1 MRSAIGKAVIFS
13 AWSSSRQQS
22 RKLLNKSPPPVTL
35 QPFLG
40 CCPIHNHRRFASSKV
55 ESTAAEFNPKK
66 VLILTKLS
74 RLEFE
79 KLRHKDI
86 SDRELERVLKKRGS
100 DYNTLLYHHYIHK
113 GCESRVEQAF
123 QTFGVET
130 RLVNRF
136 NYTEDNIDWADV
148 IVTTGGDGTFLMA
161 ACRIQDREKP
171 IIGFNSDPT
180 RSIGYLCLPKK
191 YSINVQD
198 AVNKLFSGKFK
209 WTFRKRIRIT
219 LMGESVFKPPIEL
232 HDQQLSH
239 PEYRFFECLQEQ
251 HKDASRNPEDEKSTQ
266 RRVLPVLALNEAYFG
281 ECVSARA
288 SYFEVSV
295 ENGEKVKAKNAGI
308 CVSTGTGSTSWSYN
322 ISKISSQTVNEIL
335 HCIQEELKSKHSSGA
350 GEGFDSVLKL
360 LGSKGMDEKV
370 ANQFNHNLAFS
381 AENNKMLYTVRDPI
395 SSYSLPCAEEITPR
409 GFVDKLEIKSRCFD
423 ACLVIDGGL
432 SFSFNDGTS
441 AIMEMHES
449 DALRTVVELTNDY
462 NNGN

>member
-1 MRSAIGKAVIFS
+1 MRRHAARTTKLVFSLFAPRAYTMPIIKPTCCCALMSMMSTAPTIF
-13 AWSSSRQQS
+13 
-22 RKLLNKSPPPVTL
+22 PPPT
-35 QPFLG
+35 P
-40 CCPIHNHRRFASSKV
+40 A
-55 ESTAAEFNPKK
+55 FNPKK

-79 KLRHKDI
+79 KLRHRDI
-86 SDRELERVLKKRGS
+86 TDKELERVLKKRGS

-113 GCESRVEQAF
+113 GCESRVETAF
-123 QTFGVET
+123 KAFGVET

-136 NYTEDNIDWADV
+136 DYTEENIDWADV

-191 YSINVQD
+191 YSINVRD
-198 AVNKLFSGKFK
+198 AVNKLFSGEFR
-209 WTFRKRIRIT
+209 WTFRRRIRIS
-219 LMGESVFKPPIEL
+219 LIGESVFQPPIEL

-251 HKDASRNPEDEKSTQ
+251 HKSASRNPEDKKSTQ
-266 RRVLPVLALNEAYFG
+266 TRVLPVLALNEVYFG
-281 ECVSARA
+281 ECVSARV
-288 SYFEVSV
+288 SYFEVATD
-295 ENGEKVKAKNAGI
+295 NGEKVKTKNAGV

-322 ISKISSQTVNEIL
+322 ISKISSQTVKEI
-335 HCIQEELKSKHSSGA
+335 IQIIKDEAKGA
-350 GEGFDSVLKL
+350 GSKDAFESLKL
-360 LGSKGMDEKV
+360 LERKGLEEKV
-370 ANQFNHNLAFS
+370 STKYNNNLIFN
-381 AENNKMLYTVRDPI
+381 AENNKMLYTIRDPI
-395 SSYSLPCAEEITPR
+395 SSYSLPCAEEIVPR
-409 GFVDKLEIKSRCFD
+409 GYVDKLEIKSRCFD

-449 DALRTVVELTNDY
+449 DALRTVVEIVGD
-462 NNGN
+462 NGNGNGNGSNI